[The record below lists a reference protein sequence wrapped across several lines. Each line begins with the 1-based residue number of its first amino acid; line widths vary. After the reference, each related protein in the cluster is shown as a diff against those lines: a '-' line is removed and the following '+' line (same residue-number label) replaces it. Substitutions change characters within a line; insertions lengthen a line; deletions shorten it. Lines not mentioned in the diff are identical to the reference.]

1 MPGFQA
7 TLVSAC
13 CDLREENTEAGP
25 RVAAPAAM
33 GWPVHDTWECVLG
46 SSPRPSWAGP
56 SPPIGYGHSSPF
68 CARAAGG
75 VAAEP

>member
-33 GWPVHDTWECVLG
+33 GWPIHDTWERVLG
-46 SSPRPSWAGP
+46 SSPPPRAGP
-56 SPPIGYGHSSPF
+56 SSTLGCGHSSPF
-68 CARAAGG
+68 CAGAAGG
-75 VAAEP
+75 VAAAP